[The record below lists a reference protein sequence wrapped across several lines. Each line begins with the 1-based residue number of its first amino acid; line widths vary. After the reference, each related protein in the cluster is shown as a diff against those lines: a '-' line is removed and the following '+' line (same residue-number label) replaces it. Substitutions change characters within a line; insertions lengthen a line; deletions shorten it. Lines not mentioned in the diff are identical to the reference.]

1 MRNNGLHDTPR
12 HYSLMELNRMV
23 RITLEDNLCDQY
35 WLEAEIAQIGE
46 NRGHCYLDLIEKA
59 EGYNTPVAR
68 AQAKCWRNVWG
79 SVKPYFEHTT
89 GQTLR
94 AGMKVLVL
102 VHPDFHEAYGF
113 SWIIDDIDPRF
124 TLGDMAKRRQ
134 EIIRQLKAEGV
145 FDLNRELPLPLFTQ
159 RIAVISSR
167 TAAGYG
173 DFCRQLEENTRGFR
187 FSTTLFDALMQGE
200 GVEVSIIAALDRIN
214 AKIEEYDCVVIIRG
228 GGATSDMAG
237 FDSLQLAENV
247 ANFPLPII
255 TGIGHDRDECI
266 LDMVSHTRVKTPT
279 AAAAFLI
286 DNLNRVADRIDN
298 AAERVLNYVQHRMDI
313 EKTRL
318 NRVSERIPILFSL
331 VKSKQESKLERLN
344 QLMLHNV
351 SRRLDR
357 HNADLKALEIRIAP
371 ALSRLI
377 DRQRHTLDILE
388 QRAKAL
394 DPTLLLQ
401 RGYSITTLNGH
412 ALRSTD
418 EIHPGD
424 ILTTRLAEG
433 SLTSVVNEIIKN
445 NDKQKQ

>member
-1 MRNNGLHDTPR
+1 MRHFATHDSPR
-12 HYSLMELNRMV
+12 HYSLMELNHKV
-23 RITLEDNLCDQY
+23 RTTLENYLYDQY

-46 NRGHCYLDLIEKA
+46 NRGHCYLDLVQKA

-79 SVKPYFEHTT
+79 AVKPYFERTT
-89 GQTLR
+89 GQTPS

-102 VHPDFHEAYGF
+102 VHPDFHEAFGF

-124 TLGDMAKRRQ
+124 TLGDMARRRQ

-145 FDLNRELPLPLFTQ
+145 FDLNRELPLPLFAQ

-173 DFCRQLEENTRGFR
+173 DFCRQLEENARGFR
-187 FSTTLFDALMQGE
+187 FSVTLYESLMQGE

-214 AKIEEYDCVVIIRG
+214 AKIDEYDCVVIIRG

-286 DNLNRVADRIDN
+286 DNLNRVAERIDN
-298 AAERVLNYVQHRMDI
+298 AAERITSYVQRRM
-313 EKTRL
+313 ENERTRFL
-318 NRVSERIPILFSL
+318 RVAERIPILFSL
-331 VKSKQESKLERLN
+331 VKSKQENKLERLN
-344 QLMLHNV
+344 QAMLHSV

-357 HNADLKALEIRIAP
+357 HNADLKALSMRIAP
-371 ALSRLI
+371 ALARLI
-377 DRQRHTLDILE
+377 DRRRHALDLLE
-388 QRAKAL
+388 HRSKAL

-418 EIHPGD
+418 ELHPGD
-424 ILTTRLAEG
+424 ILTTLLAEG
-433 SLTSVVNEIIKN
+433 SLTSVVNEITKN